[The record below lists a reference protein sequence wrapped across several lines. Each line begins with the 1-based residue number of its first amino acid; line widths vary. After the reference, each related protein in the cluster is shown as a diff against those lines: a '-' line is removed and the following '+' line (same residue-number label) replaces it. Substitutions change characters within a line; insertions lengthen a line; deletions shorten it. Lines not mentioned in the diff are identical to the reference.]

1 MKPGLKLF
9 GLPVQEYYNQAGA
22 TVFEVHGTIKEL
34 QPIYKDIR
42 KTHLNKDH
50 PPLIIPD
57 GRVLYIKCCHAIT
70 NMLDFNEITVIRII
84 TSEEPIVSKSHKRDK
99 NTFYK
104 EAYHGK
110 I

>member
-1 MKPGLKLF
+1 MTPGLKLF

-50 PPLIIPD
+50 PPLNIPD

-84 TSEEPIVSKSHKRDK
+84 TSNEPITSKSHKRDK
-99 NTFYK
+99 YT
-104 EAYHGK
+104 

>member
-9 GLPVQEYYNQAGA
+9 GLPAQEYTNQAGL

-42 KTHLNKDH
+42 KTHINKVNT
-50 PPLIIPD
+50 PVNVSD
-57 GRVLYIKCCHAIT
+57 GRVIYIKCCHAIT
-70 NMLDFNEITVIRII
+70 NMLDFDEITVIRII

-99 NTFYK
+99 NTL
-104 EAYHGK
+104 
-110 I
+110 

>member
-1 MKPGLKLF
+1 MKPILKLF
-9 GLPVQEYYNQAGA
+9 GLPVQEYLNQAGS

-42 KTHLNKDH
+42 KTHLNKDA

-70 NMLDFNEITVIRII
+70 NMLDFNEFTVIRII
-84 TSEEPIVSKSHKRDK
+84 TSEEPIISKSHKRDN
-99 NTFYK
+99 NTLYL
-104 EAYHGK
+104 
-110 I
+110 

>member
-1 MKPGLKLF
+1 MTPGLKLF

-34 QPIYKDIR
+34 QPVYKDIR
-42 KTHLNKDH
+42 KAHINNVNTPINVS
-50 PPLIIPD
+50 D

-70 NMLDFNEITVIRII
+70 NMLDFDEITVIRII

-99 NTFYK
+99 NTL
-104 EAYHGK
+104 
-110 I
+110 

>member
-9 GLPVQEYYNQAGA
+9 GLSVQEYYNQAGA

-42 KTHLNKDH
+42 KTHLNKDA

-57 GRVLYIKCCHAIT
+57 GRA
-70 NMLDFNEITVIRII
+70 
-84 TSEEPIVSKSHKRDK
+84 
-99 NTFYK
+99 
-104 EAYHGK
+104 
-110 I
+110 

>member
-1 MKPGLKLF
+1 MNTRLKLF

-34 QPIYKDIR
+34 QPVYKDIR
-42 KTHLNKDH
+42 KTHINTVNT
-50 PPLIIPD
+50 PVNVSD
-57 GRVLYIKCCHAIT
+57 GRVVYIKCCHAIT

-84 TSEEPIVSKSHKRDK
+84 TSEEPISSKSHKRDK
-99 NTFYK
+99 YT
-104 EAYHGK
+104 

>member
-1 MKPGLKLF
+1 MLDEAWIKLF
-9 GLPVQEYYNQAGA
+9 GLPVLEYYNQAGA

-34 QPIYKDIR
+34 QP
-42 KTHLNKDH
+42 
-50 PPLIIPD
+50 
-57 GRVLYIKCCHAIT
+57 AIT

-104 EAYHGK
+104 EGLSWQNLTQTN
-110 I
+110 

>member
-1 MKPGLKLF
+1 MKPQLKLF

-42 KTHLNKDH
+42 KTHLNKDA

-57 GRVLYIKCCHAIT
+57 GRVLYIKRCHAII
-70 NMLDFNEITVIRII
+70 NMLDFDEITVIRII
-84 TSEEPIVSKSHKRDK
+84 TSEEPIASKSHKRDK
-99 NTFYK
+99 NT
-104 EAYHGK
+104 